1 MLDLP
6 ALETLTEAQKDVLI
20 RELGCRYQAQAARIE
35 ELEARLKKD
44 SSNSS
49 KPPSSDGLA
58 KRPRNNGTSLR
69 SKSGK
74 KAGGQGGHEG
84 PTLQQTDTPK
94 WVEEHAPSQCT
105 GCGHDLSDEPVI
117 GYDKRQVYDL
127 PELNFEVREHRA
139 QHKLCPKCQ
148 TLNAGELR

>member
-6 ALETLTEAQKDVLI
+6 ALETLTEGQKDVLI
-20 RELGCRYQAQAARIE
+20 RELECRYQAQAARIEELEAKIE

-74 KAGGQGGHEG
+74 KAGGQAGHEG
-84 PTLQQTDTPK
+84 RTLQQTDTPK

-105 GCGHDLSDEPVI
+105 GCGHNLSDEPVI

-127 PELNFEVREHRA
+127 PELNFEVTEH
-139 QHKLCPKCQ
+139 
-148 TLNAGELR
+148 

>member
-20 RELGCRYQAQAARIE
+20 RELECRYQAQAARIEELEAKIE

-74 KAGGQGGHEG
+74 KAGGQAGHEG
-84 PTLQQTDTPK
+84 RPLQQTDTPK
-94 WVEEHAPSQCT
+94 YSSIQ
-105 GCGHDLSDEPVI
+105 
-117 GYDKRQVYDL
+117 
-127 PELNFEVREHRA
+127 
-139 QHKLCPKCQ
+139 
-148 TLNAGELR
+148 